1 MMIKINNLP
10 KGELKKY
17 VVCTR
22 DPEEKSL
29 WYFDDTDKIY
39 LAEKQLNEAGAFPR
53 VIIDREDIEN
63 GEVNSNRV

>member
-1 MMIKINNLP
+1 MMIKIENLP
-10 KGELKKY
+10 NSELGKY

-22 DPEEKSL
+22 DPEERKL

-39 LAEKQLNEAGAFPR
+39 LAEKQLNEAGSFPR
-53 VIIDREDIEN
+53 VIINREDIEN